1 MKHKELI
8 NRLVLLNKYVNSRD
22 NDQVMKLMIQLAF
35 IMKHRLNSVI
45 RWNGVENFL
54 GCDFLKVWGA
64 SFTRNKDFSFFY
76 LNFGQKLGVRPI
88 RRSVLYVR
96 FYGTPQM
103 RQFDIEPH
111 PEVTNKQEQIPTKN
125 R

>member
-45 RWNGVENFL
+45 RLNGF
-54 GCDFLKVWGA
+54 
-64 SFTRNKDFSFFY
+64 
-76 LNFGQKLGVRPI
+76 
-88 RRSVLYVR
+88 
-96 FYGTPQM
+96 
-103 RQFDIEPH
+103 
-111 PEVTNKQEQIPTKN
+111 
-125 R
+125 

>member
-45 RWNGVENFL
+45 RLNGVENFL
-54 GCDFLKVWGA
+54 GYDFLKVGV
-64 SFTRNKDFSFFY
+64 RPLLKYKDFSFFL

-88 RRSVLYVR
+88 LRGVL
-96 FYGTPQM
+96 
-103 RQFDIEPH
+103 
-111 PEVTNKQEQIPTKN
+111 
-125 R
+125 

>member
-45 RWNGVENFL
+45 RLNGVENFL
-54 GCDFLKVWGA
+54 GYDFLKV
-64 SFTRNKDFSFFY
+64 
-76 LNFGQKLGVRPI
+76 GVRPL
-88 RRSVLYVR
+88 R
-96 FYGTPQM
+96 
-103 RQFDIEPH
+103 
-111 PEVTNKQEQIPTKN
+111 
-125 R
+125 

>member
-35 IMKHRLNSVI
+35 IMKHLLNSVI
-45 RWNGVENFL
+45 RLKGVKNFL

-64 SFTRNKDFSFFY
+64 SFTLEQGFFFFLPKFWPKVGGASY
-76 LNFGQKLGVRPI
+76 TSGRPI
-88 RRSVLYVR
+88 VEVLR
-96 FYGTPQM
+96 
-103 RQFDIEPH
+103 
-111 PEVTNKQEQIPTKN
+111 
-125 R
+125 